1 MLSVIIFVVQ
11 ADCIVVANRLYFGK
25 INCMPYAIS
34 YDIIA
39 VQSNLIG
46 LDCCGWYIISNGHC
60 SRNLSSILILIH
72 SGWTKVVA
80 YGVLLLLNCCNK
92 RRGYYARSITTALAV
107 CDDMN
112 KGVSRATWLL
122 RVTDQC
128 FCIEFLSS
136 YCGQRLSRK
145 LKLRM
150 ILLWCE
156 FLSKVSFNSSSYVN
170 KFNSC
175 PIQVGN
181 ATLKISMYHLNLCF
195 VIASFYA
202 EKSFAT
208 NYIMIMVMADSI

>member
-1 MLSVIIFVVQ
+1 
-11 ADCIVVANRLYFGK
+11 
-25 INCMPYAIS
+25 
-34 YDIIA
+34 
-39 VQSNLIG
+39 
-46 LDCCGWYIISNGHC
+46 
-60 SRNLSSILILIH
+60 
-72 SGWTKVVA
+72 
-80 YGVLLLLNCCNK
+80 
-92 RRGYYARSITTALAV
+92 
-107 CDDMN
+107 MN

-122 RVTDQC
+122 RVADQC

-136 YCGQRLSRK
+136 YWGKRLRRE

-150 ILLWCE
+150 ILCE

-195 VIASFYA
+195 VIASLYA

-208 NYIMIMVMADSI
+208 NYIMVMADSI